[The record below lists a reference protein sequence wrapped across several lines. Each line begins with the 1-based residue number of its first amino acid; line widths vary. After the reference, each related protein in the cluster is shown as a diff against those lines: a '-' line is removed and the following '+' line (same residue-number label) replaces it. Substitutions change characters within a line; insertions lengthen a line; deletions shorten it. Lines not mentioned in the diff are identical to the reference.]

1 MYGITLK
8 LGKKMQIATTEVSK
22 NFPENLAEII
32 TKLGYSLR
40 EISDVEETELVIA
53 RECLR

>member
-1 MYGITLK
+1 
-8 LGKKMQIATTEVSK
+8 MQIATTEVSK